1 MSSPQASLQE
11 RLARLGSS
19 VGEREAAHAE
29 SLGAARSQAEALHR
43 VVADGVDA
51 WSRAVTTAGAPYL
64 TVELSEPRRDDKHIR
79 AVELSLSR
87 GRHRAIVTVKSR
99 GEVTLVGP
107 FRDGKTEG
115 PCKSFPFDAESELH
129 DALGDFLEAFLEDA
143 ATP

>member
-1 MSSPQASLQE
+1 
-11 RLARLGSS
+11 
-19 VGEREAAHAE
+19 
-29 SLGAARSQAEALHR
+29 
-43 VVADGVDA
+43 
-51 WSRAVTTAGAPYL
+51 
-64 TVELSEPRRDDKHIR
+64 
-79 AVELSLSR
+79 
-87 GRHRAIVTVKSR
+87 VKSR